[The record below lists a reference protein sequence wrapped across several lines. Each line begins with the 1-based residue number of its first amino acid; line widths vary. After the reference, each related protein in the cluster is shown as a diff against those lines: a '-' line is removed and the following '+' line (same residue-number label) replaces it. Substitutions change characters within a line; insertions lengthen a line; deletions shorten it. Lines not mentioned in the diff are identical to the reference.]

1 METQKL
7 ECEKNKQ
14 KTNKNKFGMPVELQ
28 GVNKAVM
35 ISLVLLF
42 FSPLNMRAF
51 TLAPEDSAQN
61 GSPLFSFIFLFF
73 TR

>member
-1 METQKL
+1 ML
-7 ECEKNKQ
+7 
-14 KTNKNKFGMPVELQ
+14 VELQ

-35 ISLVLLF
+35 VSLVQLF
-42 FSPLNMRAF
+42 FVFVFSPLNMRAF
-51 TLAPEDSAQN
+51 TLTPEDSAQN